1 MSSYNDNEIK
11 NIVCSIMKSDKFV
24 LFPIIQEEQYMVYEI
39 NIKGD
44 KYAIFKLSKEIISIN
59 ANVIE
64 RGVLESG
71 EYWTIEAE

>member
-11 NIVCSIMKSDKFV
+11 SIVCSIMKSDKFV
-24 LFPIIQEEQYMVYEI
+24 LFPIIQEEQYMIYEI

-44 KYAIFKLSKEIISIN
+44 KYATFKISKENISTN

-64 RGVLESG
+64 KGVLESG

>member
-11 NIVCSIMKSDKFV
+11 SIVCFIMKSDKFV
-24 LFPIIQEEQYMVYEI
+24 LFPIIQEEQYMIYEI

-44 KYAIFKLSKEIISIN
+44 KYANFKLSKENISTN

-64 RGVLESG
+64 KGVLESG